1 MGNYRKAMVTGGCG
15 FIGRWVVGELLE
27 HGLEVAVLDDLSNST
42 TANLDEFAGHPDM
55 LGLTRGSITEPERW
69 DEIEEGGFDVC
80 FHLAASINVQ
90 DSINDPRTTFD
101 NDVTGT
107 FLGLE
112 YARRTGTRFVFVS
125 TCMVYAPA
133 EEGPIG
139 EEHPVLPVSPYAGS
153 KLAAEN
159 LTNSYYYAYR
169 LPTLVLRPFNTYGPF
184 QRTDG
189 EGGVVATFV
198 SRKLAGQTLQV
209 YGDGTQTRDLLYVT
223 DCARF
228 IVEAGLS
235 GFSGRIINAG
245 YGEETRIIDLA
256 DMIADGGVPVELRP
270 HIHPQSEVQ
279 RLLSDNSR
287 ATTLLGWKPEVELG
301 EGIKRLEGW
310 LK

>member
-1 MGNYRKAMVTGGCG
+1 MGGYRKAIVTGGCG

-27 HGLEVAVLDDLSNST
+27 RGFEVAVLDDLSNST
-42 TANLDEFAGHPDM
+42 TANLDEFGGHANM
-55 LGLTRGSITEPERW
+55 LGLTRGSIVEPERW
-69 DEIEEGGFDVC
+69 EEIEKGDFDIC

-101 NDVTGT
+101 NDVVGT

-112 YARRTGTRFVFVS
+112 YARRSSTRFIFVS

-133 EEGPIG
+133 DEGPIG
-139 EEHPVLPVSPYAGS
+139 EAHPVLPVSPYAGS

-159 LTNSYYYAYR
+159 LTLSYYYAYS
-169 LPTLVLRPFNTYGPF
+169 LPALVLRPFNTYGPY

-198 SRKLAGQTLQV
+198 SRKLAGQTLHV
-209 YGDGTQTRDLLYVT
+209 YGDGTQTRDLLYVS

-235 GFSGRIINAG
+235 GYSGRVINAG
-245 YGEETRIIDLA
+245 FGEETRIIDLA
-256 DMIADGGVPVELRP
+256 NMIADGEAPVELRP

-287 ATTLLGWKPEVELG
+287 AETLLGWKPEVKLDKG
-301 EGIKRLEGW
+301 VKRLEEW

>member
-1 MGNYRKAMVTGGCG
+1 MVTGGCG
-15 FIGRWVVGELLE
+15 FIGRWVVGELLQR
-27 HGLEVAVLDDLSNST
+27 GLEVAVLDDLSNSA
-42 TANLDEFAGHPDM
+42 TANLDEFAGHPNM
-55 LGLTRGSITEPERW
+55 LGLTKGSIVEPERW
-69 DEIEEGGFDVC
+69 KEIEDGYFDIC

-133 EEGPIG
+133 ESGPIN
-139 EEHPVLPVSPYAGS
+139 EEHPVLPTSPYAGS

-159 LTNSYYYAYR
+159 LTISYYHAYR
-169 LPTLVLRPFNTYGPF
+169 LPVLVLRPFNTYGPY

-198 SRKLAGQTLQV
+198 SRKLAGKSLQV

-235 GFSGRIINAG
+235 AYSGRIMNAG
-245 YGEETRIIDLA
+245 SGVETPIIDLA
-256 DMIADGGVPVELRP
+256 NMIADGEVSVDLRP
-270 HIHPQSEVQ
+270 HIHPRSEVQ
-279 RLLSDNSR
+279 RLLCDNSR
-287 ATTLLGWKPEVELG
+287 ATTLLGWKPEITLD
-301 EGIKRLEGW
+301 EGIKGLEEW
-310 LK
+310 LGGKR